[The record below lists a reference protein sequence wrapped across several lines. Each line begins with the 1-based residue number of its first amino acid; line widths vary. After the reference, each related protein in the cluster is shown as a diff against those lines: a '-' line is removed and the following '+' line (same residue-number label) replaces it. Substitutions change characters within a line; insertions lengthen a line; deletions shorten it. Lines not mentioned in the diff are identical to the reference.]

1 MGTIIG
7 KMGDFPVG
15 SIKEVSVQGK
25 AYAISN
31 VGGNLYATDGR
42 CGHAGGMLS
51 HGHLVGIVVTCPNHG
66 AQYDI
71 TTGKSLKRPYV
82 PFAKAPSLKT
92 YRVTVDGENVT
103 LEI

>member
-1 MGTIIG
+1 MGMIVG
-7 KMGDFPVG
+7 KKEDFPVG
-15 SIKEVSVQGK
+15 SIREVSVQGK

-31 VGGNLYATDGR
+31 IGGKLYGTDGR

-71 TTGKSLKRPYV
+71 TSGKNLKKPYV

-92 YRVTVDGENVT
+92 YKVVVDGENVT
-103 LEI
+103 LDI